1 MDARSGF
8 PNVIHLPRGFSFSAI
23 KASIKASGRPDLALA
38 SIPSGAAAAALFT
51 KNRVVAAPVIVGRE
65 SLAKTNGQ
73 VRALIVNAGNAN
85 CATGKAG
92 VEACKNVCR
101 ETAKALGIKAEEVF
115 PSSTGI
121 IGLLLPQEKII
132 SSLPGLIA
140 NSEAGVEGV
149 KQFASAIMTTDLR
162 PKVASVPVKVGKSE
176 FSLLGIAKGSGM
188 IHPQMATM
196 LVYLFT
202 DLAASASDLKRLLKV
217 ACDQT
222 FNCISV
228 DGDTSTNDTIVLLAN
243 GQSGVRLKDA
253 GVAKGF
259 TDALLAICQSLA
271 IQVVSDGEGVKH
283 VITLSI
289 EQAKNRDEAMRVAKA
304 IAHSPLVK
312 TAWAGADPNWGRILA
327 AVGYSGAPIRT
338 EKVEIWIARQKVF
351 GQGVVQKFNEM
362 EAHRALSHP
371 SCDVRVRLGRGKS
384 SILFYTT
391 DLTAEYVHIN
401 ADYST

>member
-1 MDARSGF
+1 
-8 PNVIHLPRGFSFSAI
+8 
-23 KASIKASGRPDLALA
+23 
-38 SIPSGAAAAALFT
+38 
-51 KNRVVAAPVIVGRE
+51 
-65 SLAKTNGQ
+65 
-73 VRALIVNAGNAN
+73 
-85 CATGKAG
+85 
-92 VEACKNVCR
+92 
-101 ETAKALGIKAEEVF
+101 
-115 PSSTGI
+115 
-121 IGLLLPQEKII
+121 
-132 SSLPGLIA
+132 
-140 NSEAGVEGV
+140 
-149 KQFASAIMTTDLR
+149 
-162 PKVASVPVKVGKSE
+162 
-176 FSLLGIAKGSGM
+176 
-188 IHPQMATM
+188 
-196 LVYLFT
+196 
-202 DLAASASDLKRLLKV
+202 
-217 ACDQT
+217 
-222 FNCISV
+222 V

-289 EQAKNRDEAMRVAKA
+289 EQAKNRDEAMLVAKA